1 MTNHFLIETSLTT
14 GEFQDACKWLE
25 ELVRNSAPTNDALD
39 WKYDLVVILVAS
51 LLSTTGEAKAVPEVD
66 TNSWLETK

>member
-14 GEFQDACKWLE
+14 EGFQNACRWLE
-25 ELVRNSAPTNDALD
+25 ELVRNSAPTNNALD
-39 WKYDLVVILVAS
+39 WKYDLVVILMAS